1 MQFRHKFKVHAVPS
15 DKQRQGQK
23 DDGDDRK
30 DPHGGGLF
38 ELNLQLIHFADLH
51 NVFPQGFNMTVYAL
65 GTVRKPRKELT
76 LVVGQHLIGIG
87 ADGSRRGR

>member
-1 MQFRHKFKVHAVPS
+1 MP
-15 DKQRQGQK
+15 
-23 DDGDDRK
+23 
-30 DPHGGGLF
+30 
-38 ELNLQLIHFADLH
+38 
-51 NVFPQGFNMTVYAL
+51 VYAL